1 MACRGFTEEVLV
13 CTRAIFMLLLAGLSL
28 SGCGVL
34 FNTDKKAPPPPIEYA
49 IESPYTRMHTLAIA
63 PAINLSGSRDFD
75 PLVVSDLLFA
85 EMQQVQNLNVLPLNK
100 TLLAMQRLGIR
111 SIDDVKSAQKLADY
125 LGADG
130 LVVPAVTAYDPYNPP
145 VVGMILQLYTPAAQ
159 PAGSASAPVKS
170 QTLRINPDTVI
181 FAADLPNT
189 GQGPD
194 PRPERQPASQ
204 VAAVF
209 NGSNQS
215 VLKELQVFAEG
226 RAPYDSALSAKR
238 FLMDA
243 DAYMRFVCHAMTRR
257 LMDVERVRISDR

>member
-1 MACRGFTEEVLV
+1 MARLDFTEEPLL
-13 CTRAIFMLLLAGLSL
+13 RSRPILILLLAALAL
-28 SGCGVL
+28 PGCGVL
-34 FNTDKKAPPPPIEYA
+34 FNTDHKAPPPPIEYS
-49 IESPYTRMHTLAIA
+49 IQSPYSRMHTLAIA

-111 SIDDVKSAQKLADY
+111 AIDDVKSAQALADY

-159 PAGSASAPVKS
+159 PAGAAGAPLKS
-170 QTLRINPDTVI
+170 QSLRSNPDTVI

-189 GQGPD
+189 GQMPD
-194 PRPERQPASQ
+194 PRPQRQPASQ

-215 VLKELQVFAEG
+215 VLKEIQAFAAG
-226 RAPYDSALSAKR
+226 RAPYDSALQERR

-243 DAYMRFVCHAMTRR
+243 DWYMRFVCHAMTRR
-257 LMDVERVRISDR
+257 LMDVERERVTDR